1 MWEVLARFAS
11 RDECPRPDD
20 RPCHEL
26 GPPGLAALEGLA
38 VTTVVRTDREEA
50 DDDHPECD
58 TRHESD
64 REEHHRV
71 SSFLRPKA
79 TRLPPPLSP
88 DRSGRICP
96 AVQGGDT
103 VRLSLLPKKSEFF
116 VLFEQ
121 HAQNAVEAAEALAK
135 LLGDFTDVENKV
147 RDIHAIEHHG
157 DKLNHE
163 IVRHLNET
171 FVTPLDREDIVGLA
185 SRIDDITDVCYD
197 VSELVQ
203 LFKVTSIRPP
213 AVRQAK
219 VLVTAATE
227 VLAMLKNLEGLRN
240 LEPHWI
246 KIHTLENE
254 GDQVWRDAVA
264 ELFAGSD
271 DAIEIVKW
279 KDIYSLVETA
289 IDRCE
294 DVANIVETIMVKHS

>member
-1 MWEVLARFAS
+1 
-11 RDECPRPDD
+11 
-20 RPCHEL
+20 
-26 GPPGLAALEGLA
+26 
-38 VTTVVRTDREEA
+38 
-50 DDDHPECD
+50 
-58 TRHESD
+58 
-64 REEHHRV
+64 
-71 SSFLRPKA
+71 
-79 TRLPPPLSP
+79 
-88 DRSGRICP
+88 
-96 AVQGGDT
+96 

-121 HAQNAVEAAEALAK
+121 AAQNAVEAAEALAK
-135 LLGDFTDVENKV
+135 LFSDFTDVENKV

-185 SRIDDITDVCYD
+185 SKIDDVTDVCYD

-203 LFKVTSIRPP
+203 LFKVKSIRPP

-219 VLVTAATE
+219 VLGAAASE
-227 VLAMLKNLEGLRN
+227 MLSMLKNLEGLKN

-246 KIHTLENE
+246 KIHTFENE
-254 GDQVWRDAVA
+254 GDQVWREAVA

-271 DAIEIVKW
+271 DAIEIIKW
-279 KDIYSLVETA
+279 KDIYSLVEVA

>member
-1 MWEVLARFAS
+1 
-11 RDECPRPDD
+11 
-20 RPCHEL
+20 
-26 GPPGLAALEGLA
+26 
-38 VTTVVRTDREEA
+38 
-50 DDDHPECD
+50 
-58 TRHESD
+58 
-64 REEHHRV
+64 
-71 SSFLRPKA
+71 
-79 TRLPPPLSP
+79 
-88 DRSGRICP
+88 
-96 AVQGGDT
+96 

-135 LLGDFTDVENKV
+135 LFGDFTDVENKV

-163 IVRHLNET
+163 IVRHLN
-171 FVTPLDREDIVGLA
+171 A
-185 SRIDDITDVCYD
+185 SKIDDVTDVCYD

-203 LFKVTSIRPP
+203 LFKVRTIRPP

-219 VLVTAATE
+219 VLVAAASE
-227 VLAMLKNLEGLRN
+227 MLSMMKNLEGLKN

-246 KIHTLENE
+246 KIHTFENE
-254 GDQVWRDAVA
+254 GDQVWREAVA

-271 DAIEIVKW
+271 DAIEIIKW
-279 KDIYSLVETA
+279 KDIYSLVEVA